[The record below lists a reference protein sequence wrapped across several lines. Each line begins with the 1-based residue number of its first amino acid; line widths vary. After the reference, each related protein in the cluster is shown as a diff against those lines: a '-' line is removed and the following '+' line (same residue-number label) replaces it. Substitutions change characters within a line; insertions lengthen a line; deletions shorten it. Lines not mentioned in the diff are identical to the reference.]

1 MTESDESSDR
11 VAHGEA
17 SLGDAQ
23 ADNPPDDPE
32 MLADDADEL
41 DTDVEFHGELSVD
54 EERDEED
61 PAPNMP

>member
-1 MTESDESSDR
+1 MTESEEGADR

-32 MLADDADEL
+32 MLDDDAGEL
-41 DTDVEFHGELSVD
+41 DTDVEFHGELPPE

-61 PAPNMP
+61 PAPNAP